1 MKQDQVEA
9 AIREAEQRAAQ
20 RERLQAAGIAARI
33 EDLAQQAASQP
44 KAVQAA
50 VRSAVREA
58 EAQHEAK
65 LAAVHEAYMK
75 ASAEQQ
81 AQVKALLEKAQQE
94 GAHQSQVAINAAV
107 TEMRLECD
115 ARIATMTE
123 QARETVQFAAKQ
135 QADELDGLLAE
146 MAELRAENSRVSAE
160 VARLERRP
168 TA

>member
-1 MKQDQVEA
+1 
-9 AIREAEQRAAQ
+9 
-20 RERLQAAGIAARI
+20 
-33 EDLAQQAASQP
+33 
-44 KAVQAA
+44 
-50 VRSAVREA
+50 
-58 EAQHEAK
+58 
-65 LAAVHEAYMK
+65 MK

-146 MAELRAENSRVSAE
+146 MAELRAENSRVSVE